1 MALMKQR
8 DQAYDAVARQLIDGT
23 LQPGK
28 FVSQRELVAKT
39 QMPLAAIREMIPRLE
54 AEGLIKAISQRGLQI
69 VHVDL
74 QLVVDAFQMREMI
87 ELTALAHFARVA
99 SSAQIDALYDRLRDI
114 ISRATLGPITPEF
127 LKEAQAAD
135 WDMHD
140 SFVAALGNRLIADQH
155 RVNSIRMRMILGERI
170 SLPAARLPV
179 ALREHEAVLLALQR
193 RDLPAADL
201 ALRAHLQSS
210 RRRSLSVGDFDE
222 SQTVQPES
230 IEASY

>member
-1 MALMKQR
+1 
-8 DQAYDAVARQLIDGT
+8 
-23 LQPGK
+23 
-28 FVSQRELVAKT
+28 
-39 QMPLAAIREMIPRLE
+39 
-54 AEGLIKAISQRGLQI
+54 
-69 VHVDL
+69 
-74 QLVVDAFQMREMI
+74 
-87 ELTALAHFARVA
+87 
-99 SSAQIDALYDRLRDI
+99 
-114 ISRATLGPITPEF
+114 
-127 LKEAQAAD
+127 
-135 WDMHD
+135 
-140 SFVAALGNRLIADQH
+140 
-155 RVNSIRMRMILGERI
+155 MILGERI